1 MEKFI
6 IKNPIITEK
15 AGFASHINKYIF
27 KVAKNASSA
36 EIRKAVNDIYKVHVV
51 KINIIN
57 IKAKHGYFRGV
68 PNSLKKQGFKKAV
81 VTIKEGETI
90 DVIAK

>member
-6 IKNPIITEK
+6 IKKPIITEK
-15 AGFASHINKYIF
+15 ATFASHINKYIF

-36 EIRKAVNDIYKVHVV
+36 EIKKAVNEIYKVNVI

-57 IKAKHGYFRGV
+57 RKAKQGYFRGV
-68 PNSLKKQGFKKAV
+68 PNSLREQSYKKAI

-90 DVIAK
+90 DVIAQ